1 MKQLASQCEGE
12 GQALLARLADLAES
26 AGRWGKPC
34 FSAFLTEHEQAVA
47 RRMHPVPGVSF
58 SLEGGHPDAERRVF
72 AAVPD
77 QISLEKIDYPFDA
90 LTILMPRGYSVS
102 HRDALGSF
110 MALGVKR
117 ETLGDIL
124 VGIPLLLFCSAS
136 GRSADSRGAASVG
149 RVGVRCAADCRNS
162 FPRRTGWS
170 GSTVLYPR
178 CGSTALW
185 QWPPMSAA
193 PKVHA

>member
-124 VGIPLLLFCSAS
+124 VGNSLAVVFALRPAALLIL
-136 GRSADSRGAASVG
+136 GELRQIG
-149 RVGVRCAADCRNS
+149 RVGVRCS
-162 FPRRTGWS
+162 
-170 GSTVLYPR
+170 
-178 CGSTALW
+178 CGL
-185 QWPPMSAA
+185 P
-193 PKVHA
+193 